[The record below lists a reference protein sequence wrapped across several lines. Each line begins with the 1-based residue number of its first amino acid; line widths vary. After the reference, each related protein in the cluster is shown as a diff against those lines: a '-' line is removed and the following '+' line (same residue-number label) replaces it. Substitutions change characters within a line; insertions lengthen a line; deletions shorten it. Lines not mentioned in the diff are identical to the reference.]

1 MRHPAQIGKPM
12 FPSKNERRPHTLGTA
27 SNPTDPA
34 TTSEPESAPILPDA
48 ADLLEGVH
56 VLMVTVPDD
65 PEPRHRRRIFFSL
78 KAAERAAARAVTRG
92 HRAEVVLCRL
102 VPETYGGE
110 ARV

>member
-1 MRHPAQIGKPM
+1 MTMPTNA
-12 FPSKNERRPHTLGTA
+12 ERRPLTPGTA
-27 SNPTDPA
+27 SNHTDSAPTTDPNL
-34 TTSEPESAPILPDA
+34 SPILPDS
-48 ADLLEGVH
+48 ADLVAGVF
-56 VLMVTVPDD
+56 VLVVTVPDD
-65 PEPRHRRRIFFSL
+65 PEPRRRRRTFFSL

>member
-1 MRHPAQIGKPM
+1 MNIPNM
-12 FPSKNERRPHTLGTA
+12 EERRPLALGTA
-27 SNPTDPA
+27 SNPTDSAP
-34 TTSEPESAPILPDA
+34 TTDPNLPPILPDS
-48 ADLLEGVH
+48 ADLVAGVF
-56 VLMVTVPDD
+56 VRVVTVPAD

-102 VPETYGGE
+102 VPESYGGE

>member
-1 MRHPAQIGKPM
+1 MMLPNM
-12 FPSKNERRPHTLGTA
+12 EERRPHTLGTA

-34 TTSEPESAPILPDA
+34 TTNAPESASIL
-48 ADLLEGVH
+48 ADSSDLVAGVF
-56 VLMVTVPDD
+56 VLVVSVPDD
-65 PEPRHRRRIFFSL
+65 PEPRHRRRTFFSL